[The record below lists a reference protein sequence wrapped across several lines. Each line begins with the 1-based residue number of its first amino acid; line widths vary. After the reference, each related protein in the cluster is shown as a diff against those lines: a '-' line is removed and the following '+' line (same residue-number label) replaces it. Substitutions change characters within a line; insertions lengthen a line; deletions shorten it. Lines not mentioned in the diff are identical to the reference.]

1 MYNKDN
7 DGLRKEKLI
16 YNEVAKDTY
25 NAIKNR
31 VKRAVNKTE
40 DIDIILY
47 LLSEIDYYRE
57 KIGKLTDANNTQN
70 EPTPILE
77 DKTMLIIDTY
87 KINNKEYS
95 ISYTDE
101 TKAKDLFD
109 CLNRIVINNNG
120 MVTYKDIC
128 IRVKEPIIGVVAI
141 EKRKGLGSWFTG

>member
-1 MYNKDN
+1 MENMAKASREAYITGVHKVSGQNTS
-7 DGLRKEKLI
+7 DGLKPPNVGSVISK
-16 YNEVAKDTY
+16 NAK
-25 NAIKNR
+25 R
-31 VKRAVNKTE
+31 E
-40 DIDIILY
+40 IIV
-47 LLSEIDYYRE
+47 
-57 KIGKLTDANNTQN
+57 
-70 EPTPILE
+70 
-77 DKTMLIIDTY
+77 DTY

-95 ISYTDE
+95 ISYTGE